1 MEKITKFLVTRQFPN
16 YIFFILLIAV
26 LSLTI
31 AVIAVAVSG
40 KSSSSSSNSSLISSL
55 SSSSSSSS
63 QESSGDDQQETEPST
78 AWEKY
83 KKAEKYLYIW
93 EYYTPDYI
101 IKMCKEHHFTRVYL
115 SIGCIAT
122 FWDKYYSKGQFPAEG
137 EIGSL
142 DYETFIR
149 KLNEINVEVELQ

>member
-40 KSSSSSSNSSLISSL
+40 KSSSSSSNSSLNLSSSL
-55 SSSSSSSS
+55 SSSSSSSLSSSSS
-63 QESSGDDQQETEPST
+63 QESSGDGQQEIEPST

-101 IKMCKEHHFTRVYL
+101 IRASFYKSLLKYWMYCKIL
-115 SIGCIAT
+115 G
-122 FWDKYYSKGQFPAEG
+122 
-137 EIGSL
+137 
-142 DYETFIR
+142 
-149 KLNEINVEVELQ
+149 

>member
-1 MEKITKFLVTRQFPN
+1 M
-16 YIFFILLIAV
+16 IAV

-78 AWEKY
+78 AWKKY

-101 IKMCKEHHFTRVYL
+101 IKMCQDHHFTRVYL
-115 SIGCIAT
+115 SIGCIAK
-122 FWDKYYSKGQFPAEG
+122 FWDNYHKIQM
-137 EIGSL
+137 
-142 DYETFIR
+142 
-149 KLNEINVEVELQ
+149 KLLIK

>member
-40 KSSSSSSNSSLISSL
+40 KSSSSSSNSSLSLSSSL
-55 SSSSSSSS
+55 SSSSSSSSSSS
-63 QESSGDDQQETEPST
+63 QESSGDGQQETEPST

-93 EYYTPDYI
+93 EYDTPDYI

-115 SIGCIAT
+115 SIGCIAEY
-122 FWDKYYSKGQFPAEG
+122 WDKYHK
-137 EIGSL
+137 
-142 DYETFIR
+142 
-149 KLNEINVEVELQ
+149 N

>member
-1 MEKITKFLVTRQFPN
+1 MLLRYIKFLETRQFPN

-40 KSSSSSSNSSLISSL
+40 KSSSSSS
-55 SSSSSSSS
+55 SSS
-63 QESSGDDQQETEPST
+63 QKSSGDGQQETEPST

-101 IKMCKEHHFTRVYL
+101 IRMCQEHHFTRVYL

-122 FWDKYYSKGQFPAEG
+122 FWDDYYSKGQFPTKD